1 MFRVDSDLISAVGEL
16 VEVAGV
22 VAAGTTAIDSGGLE
36 SEDDEFIV
44 LPLPLQLPWLL
55 LLLSSPGIVH
65 WLTMEA
71 DRRLALEERQ
81 KKV

>member
-44 LPLPLQLPWLL
+44 LPLQLPWLL